1 MLWEI
6 PWGAIETSDLRR
18 NPQLISNK
26 FDLPEMT
33 SSVNKKIFN
42 QIFSQGNDVVLRGID
57 ILLGEVETLVSL
69 RGKRSR
75 LGLP

>member
-6 PWGAIETSDLRR
+6 LWGAIEASDLHR

-57 ILLGEVETLVSL
+57 ILLGEVETSVSL
-69 RGKRSR
+69 RGK
-75 LGLP
+75 